1 VADEKREGGENE
13 KLDMRMTR
21 TFPYSIGKSLCAVV
35 PAAVLTA
42 GIFVAVTDAAG
53 QTADSA
59 GPAVA
64 RLDVRLSEL
73 EQELRATTGRI
84 EEMNFRLRQ
93 LDERLDKLVADVDY
107 RLTRQGAATGPAP
120 PGSQGAASPS
130 VSPAEPGAAGDRAP
144 MVLGRMPKSEMEARR
159 GELSTSERPPSAEK
173 AAEPDDVLPEG
184 TPREQYA
191 YGFGLMRKA
200 NYDEAETAFKEF
212 LAAHPDDPL
221 ADNARYWLGET
232 YYVRGDFARAAETF
246 LEGYQRNKAGPK
258 APDTLLK
265 LGMSLSALGKN
276 KEACATYGEL
286 TRTLPDAPATI
297 KGKADKERRRLGCS

>member
-1 VADEKREGGENE
+1 
-13 KLDMRMTR
+13 MTR
-21 TFPYSIGKSLCAVV
+21 TFPYPIGKSVYAIV

-64 RLDVRLSEL
+64 RLEVRLSEL

-144 MVLGRMPKSEMEARR
+144 MVLGRMPQSEMEARR
-159 GELSTSERPPSAEK
+159 GELGTSERPPFAEK
-173 AAEPDDVLPEG
+173 AAEPADVLPEG

-212 LAAHPDDPL
+212 LAAHPNDPL

-232 YYVRGDFARAAETF
+232 YYVRGDYARAAETF

-265 LGMSLSALGKN
+265 LGMSLAALGKN

>member
-1 VADEKREGGENE
+1 
-13 KLDMRMTR
+13 MRMTR
-21 TFPYSIGKSLCAVV
+21 TFPYPTGKSLYAIAL
-35 PAAVLTA
+35 AAGVFVLT
-42 GIFVAVTDAAG
+42 TDAIG
-53 QTADSA
+53 QTTESA

-64 RLDVRLSEL
+64 RLEVRLSEL

-107 RLTRQGAATGPAP
+107 RLTRQGAAAGSTPT
-120 PGSQGAASPS
+120 GSQGPASPS
-130 VSPAEPGAAGDRAP
+130 VSPAEPGAAGSGAP
-144 MVLGRMPKSEMEARR
+144 MVLGRMPKSEMEARK
-159 GELSTSERPPSAEK
+159 GELDPSERPPSAGE

-200 NYDEAETAFKEF
+200 DYDEAETAFKEF
-212 LAAHPDDPL
+212 LVAHPDDPL

-232 YYVRGDFARAAETF
+232 YYVRGDYARAAETF

-286 TRTLPDAPATI
+286 KKTLPDAPATI
-297 KGKADKERRRLGCS
+297 KGRADKERQRLGCS

>member
-1 VADEKREGGENE
+1 
-13 KLDMRMTR
+13 MRMTR
-21 TFPYSIGKSLCAVV
+21 TFPYPIGKSLYAIAPAV
-35 PAAVLTA
+35 VLTA
-42 GIFVAVTDAAG
+42 GIFVVTTDAVG

-64 RLDVRLSEL
+64 RLEVRLSEL

-84 EEMNFRLRQ
+84 EEMNFRLGQ
-93 LDERLDKLVADVDY
+93 LSERLDKLVADVDY
-107 RLTRQGAATGPAP
+107 RLTRQGAATGSAP
-120 PGSQGAASPS
+120 TGSQGAASPS
-130 VSPAEPGAAGDRAP
+130 VSPAEPGTAAGRAP

-159 GELSTSERPPSAEK
+159 GELETSGRPPSVQE
-173 AAEPDDVLPEG
+173 AAKPDDVLPEG

-200 NYDEAETAFKEF
+200 NYDEAEAAFKEF

-232 YYVRGDFARAAETF
+232 YYVRGDYARAAETF

-265 LGMSLSALGKN
+265 LGMSLAALGKN

-286 TRTLPDAPATI
+286 KRTLPDAPATI
-297 KGKADKERRRLGCS
+297 KGKADKEVRRLGCS